1 MIGSTAYR
9 RSLAIGASAIA
20 LCLAAPLAIA
30 QSGPA
35 PADDKDTVVIVGIT
49 LEETLPQELEKY
61 GSDLEVVT
69 SEEIRNQVYIDAQ
82 QAMQMKVPGL
92 FVAPR
97 GGPFSYMDISL
108 QGSRTQDMLLTLDGV
123 RINNRLYSTTMSD
136 TLPASMIERI
146 EVLKGGQSLFYGTSS
161 AAGVINFVTRGY
173 TDDFNGLVTLG
184 GDTNDSVHA
193 DVYARGKA
201 GPGNYVV
208 YASQDKSGGIETY
221 DRSSI
226 STTDKTRSF
235 DINAYGAKYR
245 WELAEN
251 LSIDAR
257 YHHTDAR
264 IDNPNPRVI
273 NFSKNER
280 DEDIYSVGVN
290 YDPADWVSLQV
301 KGYWHDSD
309 SNYTTILNKL
319 DNNGAGPGIASTILS
334 DDKTFWGFWDSG
346 INALAKITP
355 GGPFEYVVGYD
366 YQKYSG
372 RDDVLLIKQQEETVN
387 APYVQ
392 IRSTDELIKNATFAV
407 GVRYNDAGGSS
418 STVWNASGRYNFTDW
433 LYAEG
438 VVGTSFLL
446 PTAEQLY
453 AVDPFSTIGNPNLEP
468 EKAKN
473 LNIGLGGS
481 FDTGPAFTWQATY
494 FSRDVDNRIQFS
506 DCLSPGDPGYS
517 AAQDCAILF
526 PAVPVTA
533 YDEGFYANLPGT
545 VEVRGFEL
553 QGGVDFKNGF
563 SAIASYTDAETKV
576 AGGSQLA
583 RVPRSYGKVGGAY
596 DADQWGAEVNALWV
610 GELRTGSLPVS
621 ADHPVAGP
629 IDFGDY
635 VVVDIAAHVF
645 IDSAKKHKLT
655 ARLENALD
663 ENYATGVGSS
673 SPILGATPADNLD
686 STPRFV
692 FRNRGVPQTLHV
704 TYSYAF

>member
-1 MIGSTAYR
+1 MIRTTNYR
-9 RSLAIGASAIA
+9 RSLAIGASALA
-20 LCLAAPLAIA
+20 LCLAAPAALA

-35 PADDKDTVVIVGIT
+35 PNDKDTVVIVGLTI
-49 LEETLPQELEKY
+49 EETLPQELEKY

-69 SEEIRNQVYIDAQ
+69 SEEIRNQVYVDAQ

-108 QGSRTQDMLLTLDGV
+108 QGSRTQDMLLTVDGV

-221 DRSSI
+221 DRTGE

-245 WELAEN
+245 WELADN

-280 DEDIYSVGVN
+280 DEDIYSIGVN
-290 YDPADWVSLQV
+290 YDPADWIQLQV
-301 KGYWHDSD
+301 KGYWHDWD
-309 SNYTTILNKL
+309 SNYTTLLNQL
-319 DNNGAGPGIASTILS
+319 NNAGAGPGIAGQVLS

-355 GGPFEYVVGYD
+355 GGPFEYIVGYD

-387 APYVQ
+387 APYLQ
-392 IRSTDELIKNATFAV
+392 IRSTDQLIKNATFAV

-473 LNIGLGGS
+473 LNIGFGGD
-481 FDTGPAFTWQATY
+481 FDMGPALSWQVTY
-494 FSRDVDNRIQFS
+494 FSRDIDNRIQFQ
-506 DCLSPGDPGYS
+506 DCIDDTLDPDYTP
-517 AAQDCAILF
+517 AQDCNLLF
-526 PAVPVTA
+526 PGVPLTA
-533 YDEGFYANLPGT
+533 HDEGFFANLPGT

-553 QGGVDFKNGF
+553 QGSVDFKNGF
-563 SAIASYTDAETKV
+563 TAIASYTDAESKV
-576 AGGSQLA
+576 AGGAQLA

-596 DADQWGAEVNALWV
+596 DADAWGAEVSALWV
-610 GELRTGSLPVS
+610 GELRTGSLPS
-621 ADHPVAGP
+621 STDHPVAGP
-629 IDFGDY
+629 VDFGDY
-635 VVVDIAAHVF
+635 FVVDIAAHMF
-645 IDSAKKHKLT
+645 IDAAQKHKLT
-655 ARLENALD
+655 ARLENAFD

-673 SPILGATPADNLD
+673 SPIPGFDTA
-686 STPRFV
+686 PRFL

>member
-1 MIGSTAYR
+1 MIRTTAYR

-20 LCLAAPLAIA
+20 LCLATAPAASA

-35 PADDKDTVVIVGIT
+35 PDADKDTVVIVGLT

-108 QGSRTQDMLLTLDGV
+108 QGSRTQDMLLLVDGV

-173 TDDFNGLVTLG
+173 TDDFNGVATIG
-184 GDTNDSVHA
+184 GDTNDSLHVDA
-193 DVYARGKA
+193 YARGKV

-208 YASQDKSGGIETY
+208 YASQDKSDGIDTY
-221 DRSSI
+221 DRTGA
-226 STTDKTRSF
+226 STTDLDRSF

-245 WELAEN
+245 WELADN

-264 IDNPNPRVI
+264 IDNPNPRLI
-273 NFSKNER
+273 AYSKNER

-290 YDPADWVSLQV
+290 YDPADWIQLQV
-301 KGYWHDSD
+301 KGYWHDWD
-309 SNYTTILNKL
+309 SNYTTIANQLTNA
-319 DNNGAGPGIASTILS
+319 GAGPGVAGQVIL
-334 DDKTFWGFWDSG
+334 DQDTFWGFWDQG

-355 GGPFEYVVGYD
+355 GGPFEYIVGYD

-372 RDDVLLIKQQEETVN
+372 RDDVLLIKQQEEEVH

-468 EKAKN
+468 EEADN
-473 LNIGLGGS
+473 MNIGLGG
-481 FDTGPAFTWQATY
+481 DLDLGPAFTWQATY
-494 FSRDVDNRIQFS
+494 FSRDIDNRIQFS
-506 DCLSPGDPGYS
+506 DCLSVGDPGYTP
-517 AAQDCAILF
+517 AQDCSLLF
-526 PAVPVTA
+526 PNVPVTA
-533 YDEGFYANLPGT
+533 YDEGFYNNLAGK

-553 QGGVDFKNGF
+553 QGSVDFKNGF

-583 RVPRSYGKVGGAY
+583 RVPRSFGKVGGAY
-596 DADQWGAEVNALWV
+596 DADQWGAELSALWV
-610 GELRTGSLPVS
+610 GALRTGSLPIS
-621 ADHPVAGP
+621 ADLPLGGPVSY
-629 IDFGDY
+629 GDY
-635 VVVDIAAHVF
+635 VVVDLAAHVF
-645 IDSAKKHKLT
+645 LDAGKKHKLT

-673 SPILGATPADNLD
+673 SPIAGFDTA
-686 STPRFV
+686 PRFL

-704 TYSYAF
+704 SYSYTF